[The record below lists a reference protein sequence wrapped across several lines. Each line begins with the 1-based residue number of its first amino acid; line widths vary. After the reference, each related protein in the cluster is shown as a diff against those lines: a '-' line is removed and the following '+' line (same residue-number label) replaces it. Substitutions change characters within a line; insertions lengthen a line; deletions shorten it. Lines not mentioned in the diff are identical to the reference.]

1 MNGRRRWCAATPGRT
16 SPRGSLLCLTR
27 SPFFSANISSGLQQC
42 YSVPC
47 RARHDNT
54 TRPEQCVL
62 PIWMERERERVG
74 GERGRGRGKKQ
85 EGELHM
91 MHDMVLYDCVS
102 IQTRLCLYTLL
113 MNESSTIGCERA
125 FKQQ

>member
-1 MNGRRRWCAATPGRT
+1 MRFADLDG
-16 SPRGSLLCLTR
+16 
-27 SPFFSANISSGLQQC
+27 
-42 YSVPC
+42 
-47 RARHDNT
+47 
-54 TRPEQCVL
+54 
-62 PIWMERERERVG
+62 ERERESG
-74 GERGRGRGKKQ
+74 GRGRGKKQ

-113 MNESSTIGCERA
+113 MNESSAIGCERA